1 MSLKYGFNLLRN
13 EGWHGKCQGVG
24 LRRGNRVFYLYK
36 IQLKLMLTIHFY
48 YKSIENYLPLS
59 NSLIRAGSL
68 FRKHTNIFDHI
79 CNRSKFV
86 IVVQFASLDRRTIS
100 SKISIGNFGQSH
112 ARTFF
117 SPSLCYYFKYML
129 ICQFCFL
136 KPRLL
141 PGKRLSEQ
149 LYRISLGR
157 GQMKWI
163 ISLKLWISPMAIL
176 II

>member
-1 MSLKYGFNLLRN
+1 MKDHGFSSAAFHNNKYGFNPR
-13 EGWHGKCQGVG
+13 GWRGKCKMP
-24 LRRGNRVFYLYK
+24 RCRPSKGNRVFYLYK

-100 SKISIGNFGQSH
+100 SKISIGN
-112 ARTFF
+112 
-117 SPSLCYYFKYML
+117 
-129 ICQFCFL
+129 
-136 KPRLL
+136 
-141 PGKRLSEQ
+141 
-149 LYRISLGR
+149 LG
-157 GQMKWI
+157 
-163 ISLKLWISPMAIL
+163 
-176 II
+176 